1 MERYR
6 PPRHEEEPPDRPRP
20 EDGGQNSERVP
31 DDAELWTEYQARD
44 RQIRD
49 QIAGDRLQTQ
59 EEIFELTDQPVRDL
73 LSYLKEIEPI
83 PELAPYRQLANGRYG
98 PEA

>member
-1 MERYR
+1 MEKR
-6 PPRHEEEPPDRPRP
+6 RPRYEQPADSPKP
-20 EDGGQNSERVP
+20 EGDGGSESERSP

-59 EEIFELTDQPVRDL
+59 EEIFELTDKPVGEFLD
-73 LSYLKEIEPI
+73 YLAEIEPI
-83 PELAPYRQLANGRYG
+83 PELDPYRQMASGRYESG
-98 PEA
+98 S